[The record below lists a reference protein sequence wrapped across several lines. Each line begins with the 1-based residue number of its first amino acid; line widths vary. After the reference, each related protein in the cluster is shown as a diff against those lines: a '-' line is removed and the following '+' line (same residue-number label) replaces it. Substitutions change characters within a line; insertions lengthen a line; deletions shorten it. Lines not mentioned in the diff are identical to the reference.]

1 MPQPRNIRLSLI
13 LLTLEKV
20 IRAYTII
27 CKRAH
32 IIFSWTY
39 ITIPIF
45 FNFRRENI
53 SQIINRNIKNPNILQ
68 AIV

>member
-20 IRAYTII
+20 IRAYTI
-27 CKRAH
+27 
-32 IIFSWTY
+32 S
-39 ITIPIF
+39 F